1 MPTSVRPSPRQA
13 LQRMLRAVDAAPVE
27 KQADLRAAVARA
39 AAAAG
44 VSVEDLRAYA
54 FGPREYAFNGL
65 LGCVVQQR
73 SRITGALVGLYQ
85 AEQAGMDA
93 EAGRW
98 STVCETHGSCVNH
111 STLAAA
117 RAHLSDPTMWCE
129 ACRSTCEN

>member
-1 MPTSVRPSPRQA
+1 MRTSVESSPRRA
-13 LQRMLRAVDAAPVE
+13 LQKMLRAADAAPPDR
-27 KQADLRAAVARA
+27 QMDLRAAVTRA

-98 STVCETHGSCVNH
+98 STVCEAHGSCVNH
-111 STLAAA
+111 ATLAAA
-117 RAHLSDPTMWCE
+117 RAHLPDPTMWCE
-129 ACRSTCEN
+129 ACRSTCES